1 MRASTHRLLQQAILL
16 SASWLVPRSTRA
28 DWLKEWRSELWHA
41 HEAADP
47 RTAEQEFTRFCLGS
61 FRDALCLRGIA
72 WRRRPLHSLA
82 QPSPHSFLHSFPRHY
97 FGSAAFCLM
106 ALCAA
111 LALSYGLAQLLPGV
125 RAESH
130 PSNYKVR
137 PGLILI
143 QNAFSSDD
151 STPTIPAETYKLWT
165 ARRQRYFD
173 ALAFYRIGRDRA
185 SAASND
191 AEVWNVAHSSTNLFS
206 ILGLPV
212 RFASPGDAAGVILSD
227 AIWKRD
233 FAANRQIAGSYVR
246 IGGRQAQVLGV
257 LPEGAWRL
265 PGRADVW
272 LLEPN
277 SQNSGTGYV
286 VARLTELGRW
296 EMQTP
301 SVEIS
306 SYNGDDT
313 DEEFIGFSFAQR
325 TKGPWSLYEF
335 TVLLAFLTL
344 PAITSV
350 ALSESHFSQHRP
362 SWTSTARRWAF
373 LGCKIVLL
381 LPTVYFASLDL
392 AYGSAPSYS
401 IPAQY
406 LQLLSSFSMCLFGLR
421 WILLDQSQRC
431 PVCLKR
437 VTHPAQVGLAGRT
450 FLAWNGTEMICTG
463 GHTLL
468 HVPALPTSWFG
479 TQRWMY
485 LDPSWKVI
493 FGGSRVG

>member
-1 MRASTHRLLQQAILL
+1 MRASTHRLVQQAILL
-16 SASWLVPRSTRA
+16 SASWLVPRSPRA
-28 DWLKEWRSELWHA
+28 DWLREWRSELWHA
-41 HEAADP
+41 RETADSK
-47 RTAEQEFTRFCLGS
+47 TAEEACTRFCLGS
-61 FRDALCLRGIA
+61 FQDALCLRGITL
-72 WRRRPLHSLA
+72 RRRPARSL
-82 QPSPHSFLHSFPRHY
+82 SHLFLRALPRH
-97 FGSAAFCLM
+97 FLGSAAFCLT

-111 LALSYGLAQLLPGV
+111 LAASYGLAMLLPGV

-130 PSNYKVR
+130 SSNYKVR

-151 STPTIPAETYKLWT
+151 STPTISAEKYRLWT
-165 ARRQRYFD
+165 ARRQRYFE
-173 ALAFYRIGRDRA
+173 ALAFYRIGRDRV
-185 SAASND
+185 SAAPSD
-191 AEVWNVAHSSTNLFS
+191 VEVWNVAHSSMNLFS

-212 RFASPGDAAGVILSD
+212 RFALQGDAPGVILSD

-233 FAANRQIAGSYVR
+233 FAANRQISGSFVH
-246 IGGRQAQVLGV
+246 IGGHEVQVLGV

-265 PGRADVW
+265 PGHADVW

-286 VARLTELGRW
+286 VARLSELGRS
-296 EMQTP
+296 EMWKP
-301 SVEIS
+301 SVEIT
-306 SYNGDDT
+306 SYNDDDT
-313 DEEFIGFSFAQR
+313 DDELIGFSFAER
-325 TKGPWSLYEF
+325 TKGPWALYEF
-335 TVLLAFLTL
+335 TVFLAFLTL

-350 ALSESHFSQHRP
+350 ALGESHFSEHRP

-373 LGCKIVLL
+373 LACKIAML
-381 LPTVYFASLDL
+381 LPTVYYASLDL

-401 IPAQY
+401 IPAEY
-406 LQLLSSFSMCLFGLR
+406 LQLMSSFSMCLFGLR

-493 FGGSRVG
+493 FGGSRAG